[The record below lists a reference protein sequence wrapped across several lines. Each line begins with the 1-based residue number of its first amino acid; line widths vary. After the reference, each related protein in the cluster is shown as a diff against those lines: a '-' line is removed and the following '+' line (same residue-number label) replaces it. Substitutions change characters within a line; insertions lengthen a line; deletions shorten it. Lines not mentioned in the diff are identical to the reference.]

1 MFTEYSQ
8 IKVYLEERGYTV
20 KDPWDVVQIFEERV
34 AAYAG
39 SKYAV
44 SVDNCTNALFLC
56 LKYLN
61 ATGEIEI
68 PKNTYISVPQTI
80 IHAGCKP
87 KFVDMEWSGAYK
99 LHPYNIVDGATRF
112 TKGMYVQDSYHCLSF
127 HAKKTLNISKGG
139 MILTND
145 YESVKWFK
153 KARYEG
159 RDTSILYSEDKLGFL
174 GWNMYMPPEQAAV
187 GILKFDKLPEINP
200 DCGGNLKY
208 HDISNL
214 EIWRNS

>member
-1 MFTEYSQ
+1 MFVNYPQ
-8 IKVYLEERGYTV
+8 IKTYLENSGYTV
-20 KDPWDVVQIFEERV
+20 EDPWDVVRIFEEKV
-34 AAYAG
+34 ASYAG

-44 SVDNCTNALFLC
+44 SVDNCTNAMFLC
-56 LKYLN
+56 LKYLE

-87 KFVDMEWSGAYK
+87 KFIDIQWSGIYQLK
-99 LHPYNIVDGATRF
+99 PYNIIDGATRF
-112 TKGMYVQDSYHCLSF
+112 TKDMYVPDSYHCLSF

-139 MILTND
+139 MILTNNID
-145 YESVKWFK
+145 AVRWFK

-159 RDTSILYSEDKLGFL
+159 RDTSVLYSEDKLDFI

-187 GILKFDKLPEINP
+187 GILIFDKIADHNP
-200 DCGGNLKY
+200 DCGSNVKY

-214 EIWRNS
+214 DIWRRF